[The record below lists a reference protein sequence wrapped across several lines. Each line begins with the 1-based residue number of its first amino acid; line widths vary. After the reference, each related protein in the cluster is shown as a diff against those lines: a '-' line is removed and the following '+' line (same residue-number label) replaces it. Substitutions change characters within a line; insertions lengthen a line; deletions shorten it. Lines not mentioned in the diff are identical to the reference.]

1 MGNRRISRDLKE
13 CALRLYD
20 SGWDLQDIKD
30 TLLVSI
36 SSLYQWIENF
46 ETHGSVIRPAS
57 APKGPNRILTQAVL
71 NAVRTLY
78 ETESDLYL
86 DELVIWL
93 AVEHDIAISVSA
105 LHLALK
111 NAGLTRKLLHK
122 IAIER
127 DEELRAQWRDMQAGD
142 DFLHD
147 GSQFVCVDETSKNEL
162 TYARK
167 YGRAYSG
174 ERAELKDVF
183 VCGDRYSMVAALTV
197 DGYIASHIVPGSFDS
212 IDFIDFIQEQVV
224 MPSFCSCRA
233 QFQPSHSYHK

>member
-1 MGNRRISRDLKE
+1 MGNRRISPDLKE
-13 CALRLYD
+13 CALRLYN
-20 SGWDLQDIKD
+20 SGWDPHDIKD
-30 TLLVSI
+30 TLLISI
-36 SSLYQWIENF
+36 SSLYRWLENL
-46 ETHGSVIRPAS
+46 ETHGNVIRPRS
-57 APKGPNRILTQAVL
+57 APKGPDRIITQAVL
-71 NAVRTLY
+71 TAVQTLY

-93 AVEHDIAISVSA
+93 AIEHDIAISVSA

-127 DEELRAQWRDMQAGD
+127 DEELRAQWRDIQASD

-174 ERAELKDVF
+174 MRAELKDVF
-183 VCGDRYSMVAALTV
+183 VRGDRYSMVAALTI
-197 DGYIASHIVPGSFDS
+197 DGYIASHVIPGSLDS
-212 IDFIDFIQEQVV
+212 LDFIDFIQEQVV
-224 MPSFCSCRA
+224 KLFI
-233 QFQPSHSYHK
+233 FFYYGLL

>member
-1 MGNRRISRDLKE
+1 
-13 CALRLYD
+13 
-20 SGWDLQDIKD
+20 
-30 TLLVSI
+30 
-36 SSLYQWIENF
+36 
-46 ETHGSVIRPAS
+46 
-57 APKGPNRILTQAVL
+57 
-71 NAVRTLY
+71 
-78 ETESDLYL
+78 
-86 DELVIWL
+86 
-93 AVEHDIAISVSA
+93 
-105 LHLALK
+105 
-111 NAGLTRKLLHK
+111 
-122 IAIER
+122 
-127 DEELRAQWRDMQAGD
+127 MQAGD